1 VHERSVVPAHRRQG
15 TGGRRRVLATAAH
28 ARARR
33 TLATAGYA
41 PEVSEERALVAVIGG
56 GTMGAGIAQVA
67 LEGGWRV
74 ALHDAQPGATDR
86 ARTRIHEGLARRAAK
101 AGVDADT
108 LDDWIEGRSGHLS
121 TPGTAADAAGGAQL
135 VIEAIVEDLDAK
147 RRLFAS
153 LSEVVGDDTILAT
166 NTSALSV
173 TDIAEAAT
181 RPERVVGLHFFN
193 PAPVLPLVEV
203 VAGRR
208 TAAWAAERAAAIV
221 EGWEKTAI
229 RVADFPGFI
238 VNRVNR
244 PFTLEPLRLLRSGAG
259 TVESID
265 AAMTGAGFPM
275 GPFALMDLIGIDVN
289 LAAAR
294 GLFEASGRPP
304 RFRPSPIQ
312 EQLVA
317 AGRLGRKAGEGFYRY
332 AEGKPIGPAQRFA
345 GEASTRPFE
354 RDTDGN
360 PVRHALD
367 AGTIAERVILA
378 IVNEAFRAAGDRVA
392 GEADIDR
399 AMRLGAN
406 HPFGPFE
413 WAERTGTH
421 ELVVMLDALSDEDAD
436 TFRPALPLLR
446 RAHSA
451 G

>member
-1 VHERSVVPAHRRQG
+1 M
-15 TGGRRRVLATAAH
+15 
-28 ARARR
+28 
-33 TLATAGYA
+33 
-41 PEVSEERALVAVIGG
+41 IGV

-74 ALHDAQPGATDR
+74 TLHDAQPGATDR
-86 ARTRIHEGLARRAAK
+86 ARARIREGLARRAARS
-101 AGVDADT
+101 GLDAET
-108 LDDWIEGRSGHLS
+108 LDGWVDGRLGHLA
-121 TPGTAADAAGGAQL
+121 TAGSAAEAASDAHL

-147 RRLFAS
+147 RRLFGAV
-153 LSEVVGDDTILAT
+153 SEAAAPDTILAT

-173 TDIAEAAT
+173 TDIAEGAVA
-181 RPERVVGLHFFN
+181 PERVVGLHFFN

-203 VAGRR
+203 VAGRK
-208 TAAWAAERAAAIV
+208 TAAWAAERAAGIV
-221 EGWEKTAI
+221 EGWDKTPI
-229 RVADFPGFI
+229 RVADSPGFI

-259 TVESID
+259 TIESID
-265 AAMTGAGFPM
+265 AAMTAAGFPM

-332 AEGKPIGPAQRFA
+332 AGGKPTGPAQRFA
-345 GEASTRPFE
+345 APSTPPIQ
-354 RDTDGN
+354 RDADGD
-360 PVRHALD
+360 PIPSPRLD
-367 AGTIAERVILA
+367 PGTIAERVILA
-378 IVNEAFRAAGDRVA
+378 IVNEAFRALGDGVA
-392 GEADIDR
+392 DEADIDL

-413 WAERTGTH
+413 WAARIGTH
-421 ELVVMLDALSDEDAD
+421 EVVVMLDALSDEDAD

-446 RAHSA
+446 RARS
-451 G
+451 GV